1 MTAPTSATTYPGLT
15 PASNTSAKAAAP
27 ATAPEKRE
35 TIAPAA
41 MDAKL
46 KAAQTESDTEANCI
60 RQERL
65 ALEAQIRARGEG
77 SVAPDSQ
84 VASTSRSSRSRTT
97 PVNLC
102 QFRCARANQIISNDC
117 SSYGSNI
124 QA

>member
-46 KAAQTESDTEANCI
+46 KAAHSKLTTYLEEQGGAVNDWKSVDRNLKSPGHTSYIAKKRALRISSFVQTW
-60 RQERL
+60 R
-65 ALEAQIRARGEG
+65 
-77 SVAPDSQ
+77 
-84 VASTSRSSRSRTT
+84 
-97 PVNLC
+97 
-102 QFRCARANQIISNDC
+102 
-117 SSYGSNI
+117 
-124 QA
+124 